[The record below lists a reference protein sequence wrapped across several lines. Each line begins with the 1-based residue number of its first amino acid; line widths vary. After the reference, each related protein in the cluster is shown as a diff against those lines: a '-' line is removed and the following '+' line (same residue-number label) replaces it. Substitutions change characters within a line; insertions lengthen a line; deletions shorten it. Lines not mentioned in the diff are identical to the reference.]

1 MNIVISWYINNPAS
15 ITKFPG
21 VVTYM
26 LEMCKVK
33 MRTVQTMDYLETDA
47 VNVKLLLHNTLG
59 GAYYLTKP
67 YSGYW
72 FDSGTLAL

>member
-1 MNIVISWYINNPAS
+1 
-15 ITKFPG
+15 
-21 VVTYM
+21 M

-47 VNVKLLLHNTLG
+47 VNVKLLLHNTLV